1 MMKKVWRFLQK
12 IGEIRHDYH
21 KRQGYNSWY

>member
-1 MMKKVWRFLQK
+1 MIKKVWRFLQRV
-12 IGEIRHDYH
+12 GEIRHDYH